1 MGSKAKIHATP
12 PRPHPLQKLAPP
24 ALVMQIWDVTWGD
37 QPFLSTLPMYDRN
50 RRSHEE
56 KKSCWKRNTT
66 NCFVCVNILYILINI
81 LWPNG
86 KSNIE
91 FIRWFHEF
99 SVITNLR
106 IFQGT

>member
-1 MGSKAKIHATP
+1 MIEIIEEAT
-12 PRPHPLQKLAPP
+12 KKKK
-24 ALVMQIWDVTWGD
+24 V
-37 QPFLSTLPMYDRN
+37 
-50 RRSHEE
+50 E
-56 KKSCWKRNTT
+56 KKAVGNENTT

-99 SVITNLR
+99 SVITNLSSKR
-106 IFQGT
+106 LFDNSCVMLMYR